1 MIFITAYAQ
10 DEFWQQF
17 VERNDQPQT
26 LRKFTFNVQ
35 FRYFP
40 WQELF
45 HSITVH
51 HFPHIWANFVSFF
64 MHPFVHLPA
73 PQNEESC
80 NTYSL
85 SSRRKNLIH
94 KARFFSENCA
104 YIYTDIHT
112 YILGILCQ
120 ASAPDQEPTCTTH
133 QSGSSTLAQIL
144 HASGKHTA
152 TITAKNAFY
161 TTFFYDIKLN

>member
-1 MIFITAYAQ
+1 MRKMNSDNSLWNAMTSHRRYGSLRSMFSFATFPDKNCSTQLLYIIFPI
-10 DEFWQQF
+10 FG
-17 VERNDQPQT
+17 
-26 LRKFTFNVQ
+26 LI
-35 FRYFP
+35 
-40 WQELF
+40 LC
-45 HSITVH
+45 
-51 HFPHIWANFVSFF
+51 HFSCI
-64 MHPFVHLPA
+64 HLCICLP
-73 PQNEESC
+73 PKTKNLV
-80 NTYSL
+80 TYSL

>member
-104 YIYTDIHT
+104 YIYTQT
-112 YILGILCQ
+112 YTRTYLAFFVKQ
-120 ASAPDQEPTCTTH
+120 ALQIRSQHVRRISQALPRSLKYSTH
-133 QSGSSTLAQIL
+133 LENTQQL
-144 HASGKHTA
+144 
-152 TITAKNAFY
+152 
-161 TTFFYDIKLN
+161 